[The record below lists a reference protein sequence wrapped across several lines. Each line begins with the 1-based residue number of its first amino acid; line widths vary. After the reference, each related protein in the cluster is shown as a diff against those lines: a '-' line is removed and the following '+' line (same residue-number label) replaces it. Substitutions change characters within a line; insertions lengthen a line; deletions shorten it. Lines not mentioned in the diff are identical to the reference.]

1 MCRSASRLYLG
12 RASTSLAIPILSWFK
27 RLKHQTGWIVQSP
40 RKGAKWGSMSLHF
53 QRRAFPVGF
62 APAWTKY
69 VMLDPETKMINGVS
83 WEPYGER
90 HKLKNLRPV
99 HPKV

>member
-1 MCRSASRLYLG
+1 
-12 RASTSLAIPILSWFK
+12 
-27 RLKHQTGWIVQSP
+27 
-40 RKGAKWGSMSLHF
+40 MSLHF
-53 QRRAFPVGF
+53 RRLAFPVGF